1 MENKIISTIKTW
13 LPQILD
19 ANVIESEYSVLG
31 QVANYC
37 LKNFEDGEDQM
48 AKEAMNIIGL
58 LYYNGS
64 LHVKNAIENEFLEK
78 MAICESPASLRK
90 HISCFPKDLRPIY
103 LKTIL
108 EN

>member
-13 LPQILD
+13 LPQSLD

-48 AKEAMNIIGL
+48 AKEAMTII
-58 LYYNGS
+58 
-64 LHVKNAIENEFLEK
+64 
-78 MAICESPASLRK
+78 
-90 HISCFPKDLRPIY
+90 KDLRPIY